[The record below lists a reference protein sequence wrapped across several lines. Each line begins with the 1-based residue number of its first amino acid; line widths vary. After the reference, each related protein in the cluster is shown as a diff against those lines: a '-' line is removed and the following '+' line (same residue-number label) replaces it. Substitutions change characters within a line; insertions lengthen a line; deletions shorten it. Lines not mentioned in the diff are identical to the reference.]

1 MHNGSFATLKDVIE
15 YYDGGGGF
23 KEARNAGAGLAVHTE
38 PRAWR
43 RDISQPCAASATGSR
58 PDKAFTWP

>member
-23 KEARNAGAGLAVHTE
+23 KEARNAGAGLAVHTA

-43 RDISQPCAASATGSR
+43 RDIS
-58 PDKAFTWP
+58 